1 MGVWGVFRVR
11 GWWGEIE
18 GELVVVGGSE
28 DSSMVGE
35 DRNREV

>member
-18 GELVVVGGSE
+18 GELVVLGGSE
-28 DSSMVGE
+28 DRSMVGVGW
-35 DRNREV
+35 NRGV